1 MPQSLVFNYTHIVFS
16 TKDRFPLI
24 DNAIKTELYNYLG
37 GTCRELECKPYIVG
51 GAIDHVHLLITLSQ
65 KIPLMKVLETIK
77 SHSSKWIKTK
87 GQAYQN
93 FYWQRGYGAFSVNP
107 TEIEIVKK
115 YISNQEIHHQKK
127 SFKDEYR
134 AFLKKYKIPY
144 DEKYVWD

>member
-77 SHSSKWIKTK
+77 SHSRITSYNVCYTK
-87 GQAYQN
+87 LL
-93 FYWQRGYGAFSVNP
+93 R
-107 TEIEIVKK
+107 
-115 YISNQEIHHQKK
+115 
-127 SFKDEYR
+127 
-134 AFLKKYKIPY
+134 
-144 DEKYVWD
+144 